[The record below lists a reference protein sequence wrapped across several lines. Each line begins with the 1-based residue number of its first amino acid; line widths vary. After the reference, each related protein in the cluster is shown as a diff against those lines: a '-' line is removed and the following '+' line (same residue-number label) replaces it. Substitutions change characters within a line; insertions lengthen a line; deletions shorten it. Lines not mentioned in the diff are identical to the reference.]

1 MSIHRDHLFLV
12 ERLRDFNLFYT
23 DSHKLI
29 YASRNVLNPRRV
41 LHRGR
46 TKVDVLNLSLYSLDN
61 TRSGRQIVILNLKLV
76 TGGVKLLKLM

>member
-23 DSHKLI
+23 VSHKLI
-29 YASRNVLNPRRV
+29 YASRNVLNPSRG
-41 LHRGR
+41 LQRGR